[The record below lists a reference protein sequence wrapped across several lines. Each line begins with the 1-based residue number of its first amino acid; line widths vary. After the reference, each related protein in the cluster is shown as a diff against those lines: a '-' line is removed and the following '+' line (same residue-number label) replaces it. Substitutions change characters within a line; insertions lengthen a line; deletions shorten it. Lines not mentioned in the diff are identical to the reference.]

1 MSIGSVD
8 GVVDE
13 GFDGIGDGLDHEPER
28 EDADPDPVVRLQPLP
43 EEGNGEKAAPDDWC
57 APKKSASQFLR
68 HLCQTSYLSRTH
80 GRCPWR
86 KKLSCGEISNSV
98 HDRYGEI
105 QFFSTCGLISHFTT

>member
-8 GVVDE
+8 GVVNE

-57 APKKSASQFLR
+57 TPKKSASHLLR
-68 HLCQTSYLSRTH
+68 HLCWDLDALPKHLEKARIGHEDQTQVAKACCEDVQEGCLS
-80 GRCPWR
+80 
-86 KKLSCGEISNSV
+86 
-98 HDRYGEI
+98 
-105 QFFSTCGLISHFTT
+105 